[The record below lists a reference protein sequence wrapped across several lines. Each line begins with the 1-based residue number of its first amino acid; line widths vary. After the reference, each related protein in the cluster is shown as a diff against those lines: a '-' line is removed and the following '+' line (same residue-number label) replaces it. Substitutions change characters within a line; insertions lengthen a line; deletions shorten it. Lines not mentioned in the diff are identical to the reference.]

1 MFGGS
6 AERLSDPEQ
15 KPNASAD
22 ENFHDAKTGRPAKYI
37 GPSLDQTG
45 RLVV

>member
-22 ENFHDAKTGRPAKYI
+22 EHSHNAKTGRPAQVHRTQF
-37 GPSLDQTG
+37 GPNW
-45 RLVV
+45 